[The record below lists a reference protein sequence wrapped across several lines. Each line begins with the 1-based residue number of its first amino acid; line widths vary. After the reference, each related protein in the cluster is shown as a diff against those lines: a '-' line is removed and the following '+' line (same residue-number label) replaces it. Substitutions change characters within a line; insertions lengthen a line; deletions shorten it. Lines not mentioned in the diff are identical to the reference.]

1 MLSPLFARLARCLLA
16 GLTVA
21 ATLLSRPAFADG
33 EVEGPASKTLSP
45 KVVSEEALV
54 AASGQAVVMQGVVE
68 RALAY
73 IGAPYR
79 FGGSS
84 PQGFDCSGLVNYVF
98 RETLGVTLPRT
109 SRQLA
114 TVGIRVARD
123 ELRAGD
129 LVFFN
134 TRGAPNTHVGIYLGD
149 GRFVH
154 APRARTLV
162 RIDRL
167 DDPGYRGRFEGARRL
182 DPLMLLIAPIQIG

>member
-1 MLSPLFARLARCLLA
+1 MLKLSFVRHARCLLA
-16 GLTVA
+16 GLAVTA
-21 ATLLSRPAFADG
+21 MLLSRPAFADSDA
-33 EVEGPASKTLSP
+33 EDLASKALSQD
-45 KVVSEEALV
+45 ALV
-54 AASGQAVVMQGVVE
+54 AASGQALVMQGVVE
-68 RALAY
+68 RALDY
-73 IGAPYR
+73 IGVPYR

-84 PQGFDCSGLVNYVF
+84 PRGFDCSGLVNYVF

-114 TVGIRVARD
+114 TVGVRVARE
-123 ELRAGD
+123 ELRPGD

-134 TRGAPNTHVGIYLGD
+134 TRGAPNSHVGIYLGD

-182 DPLMLLIAPIQIG
+182 DPLMLLVAPIQIG